1 MRSPAILALLLAFA
15 WACSNT
21 NFASSSS
28 KKGEGKDS
36 DSTRKG
42 KDADDDDD
50 DDDAGDGDSGEDLGK
65 TGKDGSGDGGGA
77 GTDSQNAGGGG
88 LIQTEEC
95 LKKKADNYNIAL
107 IFDNSGSQRHTD
119 PQAVRRDGALSFVDQ
134 FSQYVSRNKKARVY
148 MVVLS
153 FDTKSVRGA
162 KGWVKLN
169 GANADE
175 VKSEI
180 TNATSNPDGGT
191 AYSPVL
197 RDTATFY
204 DQITKAVSQERT
216 KNYVVFLTDG
226 LPNGCDEDIN
236 NIAALAS
243 AARTSHGVLTYA
255 VGLEG
260 SAENQMDTIA
270 VAGGT
275 NKGIFIGSSANAQ
288 AELLAALK
296 AIQGSQVSCE
306 FQMPAPKDG
315 STLDPKKVNVN
326 YTPGGGSTQTL
337 GQVGGAADCA
347 NGGWYYDNP
356 TSPSKITLC
365 PSTCSTVQADKA
377 AKMEILLG
385 CATQLQPPPS

>member
-1 MRSPAILALLLAFA
+1 MSHRSLL
-15 WACSNT
+15 T
-21 NFASSSS
+21 ASLLCAGMASLSLVQCGGDDGNDDGTGG
-28 KKGEGKDS
+28 KGG
-36 DSTRKG
+36 G
-42 KDADDDDD
+42 LNLGGNGG
-50 DDDAGDGDSGEDLGK
+50 AGGLDL
-65 TGKDGSGDGGGA
+65 DGSAANGGGGGA
-77 GTDSQNAGGGG
+77 ISPDAACGTSSEEATLVPVNMLVMFDRSGSMNQNNKWPQASNALIAFFQDPATAGLRIALRFFPHDQPAAGCTNQGCNTNACSQLLVPIGAVTKDPAPADTQEAALVSGVQSSAPGNGGG
-88 LIQTEEC
+88 TPMF
-95 LKKKADNYNIAL
+95 AAL
-107 IFDNSGSQRHTD
+107 G
-119 PQAVRRDGALSFVDQ
+119 GAEQWAMAHAAAHPNEKV
-134 FSQYVSRNKKARVY
+134 V
-148 MVVLS
+148 VVL
-153 FDTKSVRGA
+153 V
-162 KGWVKLN
+162 
-169 GANADE
+169 
-175 VKSEI
+175 
-180 TNATSNPDGGT
+180 
-191 AYSPVL
+191 
-197 RDTATFY
+197 
-204 DQITKAVSQERT
+204 
-216 KNYVVFLTDG
+216 TDG